1 MALVKGGEAKHA
13 SEIVDYW
20 PGGEVWIDH
29 TNEAFAAMGSGTY
42 AWQMVWS
49 FFCCYEKNKPNSES
63 LFRSLCDWKRGK
75 IPFGT
80 TGEKIARPEQTTNG
94 EGFRLGG
101 CWIVRRKIGAGALAA
116 SGNSEGDVQRDY
128 NLVVHHQ
135 ATDFVDDV
143 PGIPAVLEVLGL
155 EEAAAAVVQ
164 IESPREASISSS
176 SSPPPLQVLEPVAE
190 RGDEEMGRAAAAS
203 ASASASSDELP
214 PEPEPEP
221 EPPASSMQL
230 PGTASA
236 EP

>member
-1 MALVKGGEAKHA
+1 VALVKGGEAKHA

-80 TGEKIARPEQTTNG
+80 TGEKIALPEQTTNG

-155 EEAAAAVVQ
+155 EAAAAVV
-164 IESPREASISSS
+164 ESPREASISSS

-203 ASASASSDELP
+203 ASGSASSDELP

-230 PGTASA
+230 PGTATA